1 LYKENGGT
9 ISLIVMMSICLTTS
23 VCLEFTVQ
31 EVTLTMCL
39 LLLKQEPLKEEPL
52 KEEPLKEEPLKEE
65 PLKEKPLKEEPLKEE
80 PLISRTS
87 CFSDL

>member
-1 LYKENGGT
+1 MYTDNGGT

-23 VCLEFTVQ
+23 VCLESTVQ
-31 EVTLTMCL
+31 EVTITMCL

-52 KEEPLKEEPLKEE
+52 KEK
-65 PLKEKPLKEEPLKEE
+65 PLKEE

-87 CFSDL
+87 CFSDLWSKALIL